1 MFDFHVGWQ
10 VLLPLALIVI
20 LINRAFT
27 PPAELRH
34 LPRAPILP
42 LLWSYIS
49 GEVEDVR
56 LKRLILPFANESNE
70 GVVVVYALGRWI
82 VHVLDHQVRLNASIN
97 GTRR

>member
-1 MFDFHVGWQ
+1 MFDFLFGWQ
-10 VLLPLALIVI
+10 VLLPIASLAIFL
-20 LINRAFT
+20 NRVFT

-56 LKRLILPFANESNE
+56 LKRLILPYANEANE

-82 VHVLDHQVRLNASIN
+82 VHVLDHQVEF
-97 GTRR
+97 GF